1 MLWFDTSPKSIGLY
15 GLTVLL
21 ALVEVGVLWQSLHP
35 QVSGDYNAY
44 YITRTT
50 TCLPQP
56 VAATYTLGS
65 VVDFTNAGDMDA
77 ARELLPCGW
86 EHAND
91 DGRQSLGE
99 SSRLRFAIE
108 APQDLQLTLTIKG
121 INLNDA
127 GDRDVRLFAGEQP
140 IGSAI
145 VGAEATKTFTFAV
158 PASAIQNGYL
168 DLRLD
173 FPNAI
178 ETSPGLSNTYW
189 RSIKLISAQLRP
201 V

>member
-1 MLWFDTSPKSIGLY
+1 MHWFDTSPKAIALY
-15 GLTVLL
+15 SLTLL
-21 ALVEVGVLWQSLHP
+21 LGLVEIVVLWQALHP
-35 QVSGDYNAY
+35 DVSENYRAY

-50 TCLPQP
+50 TCLQQP
-56 VAATYTLGS
+56 VTGAYRLGS

-99 SSRLRFAIE
+99 SSRMRFFVG
-108 APQDLQLTLTIKG
+108 APQDLTLTVTAKG

-127 GDRDVRLFAGEQP
+127 GDRIVQMFAGEQP
-140 IGSAI
+140 IGEASL
-145 VGAEATKTFTFAV
+145 GAEATETFTFLV
-158 PASAIQNGYL
+158 PASAIQDGFL

-178 ETSPGLSNTYW
+178 ETSPGISNTYW
-189 RSIKLISAQLRP
+189 RSIKLISAQLSP
-201 V
+201 A